1 MSVASE
7 LNRIKNA
14 KNDLKASINAKTD
27 SGHQITNETIDEYA
41 DFVDS
46 ITSGGGADLSDYFE
60 PTISVGTSSVSGVMS
75 MLKTIPE
82 DTIVEGISLNY
93 AFGDF
98 QGTTIPLLD
107 TSNVTSM
114 ISMFA
119 NATNLLSVPLLDTS
133 NVTNTGS
140 MFQYCDNLV
149 TVPILDLSSVT
160 FMRYMF
166 RYCPSLS
173 DTSLDNILQMCI
185 GATSYS
191 STKTLAFL
199 GLTSTDYPVNRI
211 EALPHYSAFTSA
223 GWTIG
228 Y

>member
-1 MSVASE
+1 MKVAVDTSSLE
-7 LNRIKNA
+7 NIA
-14 KNDLKASINAKTD
+14 
-27 SGHQITNETIDEYA
+27 
-41 DFVDS
+41 DS
-46 ITSGGGADLSDYFE
+46 IRLKNGLTTEYKPSEMASAIDNLPSGGADLEDYFT
-60 PTISVGTSSVSGVMS
+60 PTISAGASSSVSGVLI

-82 DTIVEGISLNY
+82 DTVVSGTSLMN
-93 AFGDF
+93 AFSYY
-98 QGTTIPLLD
+98 QGTTIPLLN
-107 TSNVTSM
+107 TSNVTTMNSM
-114 ISMFA
+114 LT
-119 NATNLLSVPLLDTS
+119 NAKNLLSIPLIDTS

-140 MFQYCDNLV
+140 MFQHCDSLV
-149 TVPILDLSSVT
+149 MVPLLDLSSVT

-191 STKTLAFL
+191 SIKTLAYL
-199 GLTSTDYPVNRI
+199 GFTSTDYPATRI

>member
-14 KNDLKASINAKTD
+14 KNDLKTSINAKTD
-27 SGHQITNETIDEYA
+27 SEHQITNETIDEYA

-60 PTISVGTSSVSGVMS
+60 PTISAGTSSASGIAS

-82 DTIVEGISLNY
+82 NTIVSRISLNY
-93 AFGDF
+93 AFYNCSG
-98 QGTTIPLLD
+98 
-107 TSNVTSM
+107 
-114 ISMFA
+114 
-119 NATNLLSVPLLDTS
+119 LLSVPLLDTS
-133 NVTNTGS
+133 NVLS
-140 MFQYCDNLV
+140 AQYMFSGCTNLV
-149 TVPILDLSSVT
+149 TIPIFDFSHVT
-160 FMRYMF
+160 NIRNMF
-166 RYCPSLS
+166 RYCSSLS
-173 DTSLDNILQMCI
+173 DNSLDNILQMCI
-185 GATSYS
+185 GATSYAS
-191 STKTLAFL
+191 AKTLAFL
-199 GLTSTDYPVNRI
+199 GLTSTDYPTSRI

>member
-1 MSVASE
+1 MKVAVDTSSLE
-7 LNRIKNA
+7 NIA
-14 KNDLKASINAKTD
+14 
-27 SGHQITNETIDEYA
+27 
-41 DFVDS
+41 DS
-46 ITSGGGADLSDYFE
+46 IRLKNGLTTEYKPSEMASAIDNLPSGGADLSDYFT
-60 PTISVGTSSVSGVMS
+60 PTISSGSASVSGVMA

-82 DTIVEGISLNY
+82 DTVVSGTSLNY
-93 AFGDF
+93 AFSDF

-107 TSNVTSM
+107 TSNVTTMSNT
-114 ISMFA
+114 FA
-119 NATNLLSVPLLDTS
+119 GATNLLSIPLIDTS
-133 NVTNTGS
+133 HVTNTGS
-140 MFQYCDNLV
+140 MFQHCDNLV

-166 RYCPSLS
+166 RYCVSLS

-199 GLTSTDYPVNRI
+199 GFTSTDYPASRI

>member
-1 MSVASE
+1 MKVAVDTSSLENIANSIRLKNGLATEYKPSE
-7 LNRIKNA
+7 M
-14 KNDLKASINAKTD
+14 ASA
-27 SGHQITNETIDEYA
+27 IDNLP
-41 DFVDS
+41 S
-46 ITSGGGADLSDYFE
+46 GGADLSDYFTS
-60 PTISVGTSSVSGVMS
+60 TISSGTASVSGVMA
-75 MLKTIPE
+75 MLKNIPE
-82 DTIVEGISLNY
+82 DTIVSGTSLNY

-98 QGTTIPLLD
+98 QGLTIPLLD
-107 TSNVTSM
+107 TSNVTTMSNT
-114 ISMFA
+114 FTG
-119 NATNLLSVPLLDTS
+119 ATNLVSIPLIDTS

-140 MFQYCDNLV
+140 MFQHCDNLV

-166 RYCPSLS
+166 RYCPSFS

-199 GLTSTDYPVNRI
+199 GFTSTDYPASRI

>member
-1 MSVASE
+1 MKVA
-7 LNRIKNA
+7 
-14 KNDLKASINAKTD
+14 
-27 SGHQITNETIDEYA
+27 IDTSSLENIA
-41 DFVDS
+41 DS
-46 ITSGGGADLSDYFE
+46 IRLKNGLTTEYKPSEMASAIDNLPSGGADLGDYFTS
-60 PTISVGTSSVSGVMS
+60 TISAGTSSVSGVMT

-82 DTIVEGISLNY
+82 DTVVSGTSLNY
-93 AFGDF
+93 AFSHF

-107 TSNVTSM
+107 TSSVTTMSNTFT
-114 ISMFA
+114 S
-119 NATNLLSVPLLDTS
+119 ATNLVSIPLLNTS
-133 NVTNTGS
+133 SVTNVGS
-140 MFQYCDNLV
+140 MFQSCTNLANI
-149 TVPILDLSSVT
+149 PILNLSSVT

-199 GLTSTDYPVNRI
+199 GFTSTDYPTSRI

>member
-1 MSVASE
+1 MKVAVDTSSLE
-7 LNRIKNA
+7 NIA
-14 KNDLKASINAKTD
+14 
-27 SGHQITNETIDEYA
+27 
-41 DFVDS
+41 DS
-46 ITSGGGADLSDYFE
+46 IRLKNGLTTEYKPSEMANAIDNLPSGGADLSDYFT
-60 PTISVGTSSVSGVMS
+60 PTISSGTSSVSGVMS
-75 MLKTIPE
+75 MLKNIPE
-82 DTIVEGISLNY
+82 DTVVSGTSLTN
-93 AFGDF
+93 AFAYF

-107 TSNVTSM
+107 TSSVTTMSNTFTGA
-114 ISMFA
+114 S
-119 NATNLLSVPLLDTS
+119 NLTSIPLLNTS

-140 MFQYCDNLV
+140 MFQHCDNLV
-149 TVPILDLSSVT
+149 TVPVLNLSSVT

-166 RYCPSLS
+166 RYCVSLS

-185 GATSYS
+185 GATSYT

-199 GLTSTDYPVNRI
+199 GFTSSDYPASRI

>member
-1 MSVASE
+1 MKVAVDTSSLENIANSIRLKNGLTTEYKPSE
-7 LNRIKNA
+7 MARA
-14 KNDLKASINAKTD
+14 
-27 SGHQITNETIDEYA
+27 IDNLP
-41 DFVDS
+41 S
-46 ITSGGGADLSDYFE
+46 GGADLSDYFT
-60 PTISVGTSSVSGVMS
+60 PTISEGTSSVSGVMS

-82 DTIVEGISLNY
+82 DTVVSGTSLNY
-93 AFGDF
+93 AFGYY

-107 TSNVTSM
+107 TSGVTTM
-114 ISMFA
+114 TNMFA
-119 NATNLLSVPLLDTS
+119 NATNLISIPLLNTS
-133 NVTNTGS
+133 SVTNTGS
-140 MFQYCDNLV
+140 MFQHCDSLV

-166 RYCPSLS
+166 RYCPSLN

-185 GATSYS
+185 GATSYR

-199 GLTSTDYPVNRI
+199 GLTSTDYPTSRI

>member
-1 MSVASE
+1 MKVAVDTSSLENIANSIRLKNGLTTEYKPSE
-7 LNRIKNA
+7 M
-14 KNDLKASINAKTD
+14 ASA
-27 SGHQITNETIDEYA
+27 IDNLP
-41 DFVDS
+41 S
-46 ITSGGGADLSDYFE
+46 GGADLEDYFT
-60 PTISVGTSSVSGVMS
+60 PTISVGTSSVSGVMT

-82 DTIVEGISLNY
+82 DTIVSGTSLNY
-93 AFGDF
+93 AFGYY

-107 TSNVTSM
+107 TSGVTTM
-114 ISMFA
+114 TNMFA
-119 NATNLLSVPLLDTS
+119 NATNLISIPLLNTS
-133 NVTNTGS
+133 SVTNTGS
-140 MFQYCDNLV
+140 MFQHCDNLV
-149 TVPILDLSSVT
+149 TIPVLNLSSVT

-166 RYCPSLS
+166 RYCPSLN

-199 GLTSTDYPVNRI
+199 GLTSTDYPTSRI